1 MSESLRTFFETVTV
15 NADGTQKIN
24 YSNSTTAIARS
35 RTLFATASSTVA
47 IHITGTATV
56 VVKSNPF
63 NDPTKDFTL
72 ATLTATGQQV
82 VVSANYIVLDVTA
95 VSGTVTAILIP
106 NED

>member
-1 MSESLRTFFETVTV
+1 MSEDTGSFFEVEQTISGVV
-15 NADGTQKIN
+15 RKLPKH
-24 YSNSTTAIARS
+24 STTAVVRS
-35 RTLFATASSTVA
+35 NCLFAPANSTVA

-63 NDPTKDFTL
+63 GEVAKDFTL

-82 VVSANYIVLDVTA
+82 VVSANYIVLDVT
-95 VSGTVTAILIP
+95 VNTGTVTAILIP